1 MKTQLT
7 SYKQKRNANTSLE
20 EWNYAQKKKIL
31 PLIALRLS
39 LVLTVKAASL
49 CVPWQPFPG
58 RAMPRG
64 AQVLKTFNQSES
76 LARQNITSQASQPP
90 WAPKGKGMTWA
101 NIPLGSGGDLS
112 TGNAS
117 ASHLPP
123 GLDHRRDARG
133 PRSPDCSK
141 TMNFTFF
148 SSAHGTFSRIDHIL
162 GHKAS
167 LGKFKKIE
175 IPSSQ
180 GPPSPGSVPQALPVG
195 EHRSPLSYGSLTSC
209 HSDEI

>member
-7 SYKQKRNANTSLE
+7 SYKQKRNANTPLE
-20 EWNYAQKKKIL
+20 EWNYAQEKKIL

-64 AQVLKTFNQSES
+64 AQVLKTFNQSKS

-101 NIPLGSGGDLS
+101 NIPLSSGGDLS

-117 ASHLPP
+117 ASRLPP

-133 PRSPDCSK
+133 PSSPDCRLGSCGSRRGSRQRKHSVIQWIPWLPPCPSEKYSALSK
-141 TMNFTFF
+141 LC
-148 SSAHGTFSRIDHIL
+148 I
-162 GHKAS
+162 
-167 LGKFKKIE
+167 
-175 IPSSQ
+175 
-180 GPPSPGSVPQALPVG
+180 
-195 EHRSPLSYGSLTSC
+195 C
-209 HSDEI
+209 

>member
-7 SYKQKRNANTSLE
+7 SHKQKQNANTSLE
-20 EWNYAQKKKIL
+20 EWNYAQKKKKIL

-76 LARQNITSQASQPP
+76 LARQNIASQASQPP

-117 ASHLPP
+117 ASCLPP

-133 PRSPDCSK
+133 PRSPDCRLGSCGSRRGLRQRKQSVIQWIPWLPPCPLEKYSALSK
-141 TMNFTFF
+141 LCM
-148 SSAHGTFSRIDHIL
+148 
-162 GHKAS
+162 
-167 LGKFKKIE
+167 
-175 IPSSQ
+175 
-180 GPPSPGSVPQALPVG
+180 
-195 EHRSPLSYGSLTSC
+195 C
-209 HSDEI
+209 

>member
-1 MKTQLT
+1 MELC
-7 SYKQKRNANTSLE
+7 AG
-20 EWNYAQKKKIL
+20 KKKIL

-76 LARQNITSQASQPP
+76 LARQNIASQASQPP
-90 WAPKGKGMTWA
+90 WAPKGKGMTWV

-112 TGNAS
+112 TRNMSTGR
-117 ASHLPP
+117 LPP

-133 PRSPDCSK
+133 PRSPDCRLGSCGSRRGSRQRAK
-141 TMNFTFF
+141 CHPVDSLA
-148 SSAHGTFSRIDHIL
+148 SSLSPEKYSAVHVLNSTDRGR
-162 GHKAS
+162 
-167 LGKFKKIE
+167 E
-175 IPSSQ
+175 
-180 GPPSPGSVPQALPVG
+180 PGSGSDLN
-195 EHRSPLSYGSLTSC
+195 SSLSLTS
-209 HSDEI
+209 

>member
-7 SYKQKRNANTSLE
+7 SHKQKRNANTSLE
-20 EWNYAQKKKIL
+20 EWNYAQEKKKIL

-76 LARQNITSQASQPP
+76 LARQNIASQASQPP

-112 TGNAS
+112 TRNMNE
-117 ASHLPP
+117 HRLPP
-123 GLDHRRDARG
+123 SGDGSQESCPGPEVPRLQTWVLWLQARVEAEKAKCH
-133 PRSPDCSK
+133 PVDSLASSLSPEKYSALSK
-141 TMNFTFF
+141 LCM
-148 SSAHGTFSRIDHIL
+148 
-162 GHKAS
+162 
-167 LGKFKKIE
+167 
-175 IPSSQ
+175 
-180 GPPSPGSVPQALPVG
+180 
-195 EHRSPLSYGSLTSC
+195 C
-209 HSDEI
+209 